1 MQSSASPGGNG
12 ANQALAARRAGAGV
26 RLARAIGHDPVGA
39 DALALLK
46 DASVD
51 LSLVRAVK
59 HSTGTAHVVVDAVG
73 ENSVVA
79 WTVELMSG
87 DGQIGAHLNSVGCLR
102 HGSLSPAV

>member
-26 RLARAIGHDPVGA
+26 RLAGAIGHDPVGA

-79 WTVELMSG
+79 LV
-87 DGQIGAHLNSVGCLR
+87 
-102 HGSLSPAV
+102 SPAKICKPGPLQMSCCAIFNRTGFSFL